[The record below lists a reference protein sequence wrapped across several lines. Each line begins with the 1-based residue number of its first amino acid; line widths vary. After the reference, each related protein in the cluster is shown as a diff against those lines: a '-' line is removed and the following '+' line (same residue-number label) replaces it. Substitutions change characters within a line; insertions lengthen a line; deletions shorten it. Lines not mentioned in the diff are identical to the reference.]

1 VFFKLNYLQGKSLI
15 SQFCCILFLILAAS
29 SHNVLYSQSYWT
41 KINSPV
47 STSLRNCVFTDDMN
61 GWAAGDD
68 GIIIHT
74 SNGGSTFEIQ
84 NSGITFYINDIFFL
98 NKRLGWV
105 VANEFLFSGTT
116 ILTTTNGGTNW
127 TSEIFPDSSKFF
139 RTIYFRDSLNGF
151 MGGFGGA
158 IYKTSDAGNS
168 WIAAN
173 IDTSEF
179 SGYPVSRITFSS
191 ALKGFACGG
200 YIDIAGVIWRTVD
213 GGFNWFAG
221 NYSPEPFYDFY
232 VKDQNN
238 LISAGGDFE
247 YGVQICNTSD
257 AGANWK
263 YSSLEI
269 FGQAYSIDFRTPGEG
284 WMALG
289 YSRNWAVTYDSG
301 NTWTSIPV
309 ADSADLYSVDFTDSL
324 HGWAVGDQGVILKYI
339 PVSSG
344 LGSHNVTLPESAVL
358 EQNFPNPFNPLTR
371 IKYQIKSNGRVN
383 LKVYDISGKEIVSL
397 IDQIQTA
404 GSYDIIFDGG
414 NLPSGIYYY
423 TLEFED
429 FENFEKSDFK
439 AGHFKNS
446 RKMLLLK

>member
-1 VFFKLNYLQGKSLI
+1 MFFKKLNLPGVNLI
-15 SQFCCILFLILAAS
+15 FRKYIVLFLLQIVFS
-29 SHNVLYSQSYWT
+29 FNVLYSQSYWT
-41 KINSPV
+41 KVSSPV
-47 STSLRNCVFTDDMN
+47 STSLRNCVFTDDQN

-68 GIIIHT
+68 GVIIHT
-74 SNGGSTFEIQ
+74 SNGGGSFEIQ

-98 NKRLGWV
+98 NNSLGWV

-127 TSEIFPDSSKFF
+127 NSELFPDSSKFF

-168 WIAAN
+168 WFASN
-173 IDTSEF
+173 VDTSEF
-179 SGYPVSRITFSS
+179 SGFPVSRITFSS
-191 ALKGFACGG
+191 SLNGFACGG

-213 GGFNWFAG
+213 GGFNWSAG

-232 VKDQNN
+232 VRDQNN

-257 AGANWK
+257 AGATWK
-263 YSSLEI
+263 YSSLEL
-269 FGQAYSIDFRTPGEG
+269 FGQAYSVDFRTAREG

-301 NTWTSIPV
+301 NTWKSIPA

-324 HGWAVGDQGVILKYI
+324 HGWAVGDQGVILKYVH
-339 PVSSG
+339 VSSG
-344 LGSHNVTLPESAVL
+344 ISSDNVTLPESAFL
-358 EQNFPNPFNPLTR
+358 EQNYPNPFNPDTR
-371 IKYQIKSNGRVN
+371 IKYLLRCGGRAI
-383 LKVYDISGKEIVSL
+383 LKVYDITGKEIMTL
-397 IDQIQTA
+397 LDKIQAA
-404 GSYDIIFDGG
+404 GNYDLYFDGS
-414 NLPSGIYYY
+414 NLSSGIYYY
-423 TLEFED
+423 TLDFED
-429 FENFEKSDFK
+429 FENFKNSDFRP
-439 AGHFKNS
+439 FINS

>member
-1 VFFKLNYLQGKSLI
+1 
-15 SQFCCILFLILAAS
+15 LFLFTS
-29 SHNVLYSQSYWT
+29 SYNVLYSQSYWT
-41 KINSPV
+41 KVNSPV
-47 STSLRNCVFTDDMN
+47 STSLRNCVFTDNLN

-68 GIIIHT
+68 GVIIHT
-74 SNGGSTFEIQ
+74 SDGGSTFEIQ

-98 NKRLGWV
+98 NNRLGWV

-158 IYKTSDAGNS
+158 IYKTYDAGNS
-168 WIAAN
+168 WTAAN
-173 IDTSEF
+173 VDTSEY

-191 ALKGFACGG
+191 ALNGFACGG
-200 YIDIAGVIWRTVD
+200 YIDIAGVIWRTID
-213 GGFNWFAG
+213 GGINWSAG

-263 YSSLEI
+263 YSSLEL
-269 FGQAYSIDFRTPGEG
+269 FGQAYSVDFRTPNEG

-301 NTWTSIPV
+301 NTWKSIPV
-309 ADSADLYSVDFTDSL
+309 TDSADLYSVDFTDSL
-324 HGWAVGDQGVILKYI
+324 HGWAVGDQGVILKYV

-344 LGSHNVTLPESAVL
+344 IVSHNATMPESAYL
-358 EQNFPNPFNPLTR
+358 EQNYPNPFNPVT
-371 IKYQIKSNGRVN
+371 N
-383 LKVYDISGKEIVSL
+383 LEFGISDLGFVSLRVYDALGKEVAVL
-397 IDQIQTA
+397 VNENKNPGRYKVD
-404 GSYDIIFDGG
+404 FDGSG
-414 NLPSGIYYY
+414 LASGIYFYQL
-423 TLEFED
+423 TSG
-429 FENFEKSDFK
+429 NFTET
-439 AGHFKNS
+439 
-446 RKMLLLK
+446 RKMNLIK